1 MIPAALEDERQD
13 LVAIGAMMESL
24 VPDLAPRLDG
34 WRDCLEAHLCQADT
48 PLTAEAI
55 LDEAV
60 LALRHVWLEAAASS
74 TSKTYRSP
82 TEGERTIT
90 PTGRFHNFGY
100 ERDLHPIALETRC
113 AAFFAPPPPGWGH
126 EHVLFSSGQAAM
138 NAVLALLNARQEQAL
153 RLRHDGCYFETVDL
167 LGLYRHR
174 FRTGGDEA
182 ADIVIA
188 EPLWYDGKAF
198 GETSLKAVA
207 ERAISEGTK
216 SIVVDSTLAGLDDGL
231 NQLLDALGGP
241 QEVFRLHS
249 GLKLFQAGLELAD
262 VGIVSVYGSDAAG
275 ALRRIRTLQGAGLR
289 FADVAALELP
299 LFLDPAPTRHYE
311 SAIFAHNAALAR
323 AARGN
328 PAFAV
333 AYPTDPAPFVVFNL
347 ASPSLY
353 DGLDERLAAEAARRS
368 LLFIKGG
375 SFGFRGHR
383 FETVRPEGKPP
394 FLRVALGKRAGPS
407 LEGILDLLRTFTP

>member
-1 MIPAALEDERQD
+1 MIPAALEDEHQD

-24 VPDLAPRLDG
+24 VPDLAARLDG
-34 WRDCLEAHLCQADT
+34 WRDCLEAHLGQAAT
-48 PLTAEAI
+48 PLAAEAI

-113 AAFFAPPPPGWGH
+113 AAFFAPPPPGWGQ

-138 NAVLALLNARQEQAL
+138 NAVLALLSARQERAL
-153 RLRHDGCYFETVDL
+153 RLRHDGCYFETADL

-188 EPLWYDGKAF
+188 EPVWHDGKAF
-198 GETSLKAVA
+198 GETSLAAVA
-207 ERAISEGTK
+207 ERAKSEGTK

-231 NQLLDALGGP
+231 NQLLEALDGP

-262 VGIVSVYGSDAAG
+262 VGIVSVYGSDAAD

-299 LFLDPAPTRHYE
+299 LFLDPAPTRRYE

-333 AYPTDPAPFVVFNL
+333 AYPTDPAPFVIFNL

-353 DGLDERLAAEAARRS
+353 DGLDEKLAAEAARRS

-407 LEGILDLLRTFTP
+407 LDGILDLFRNFTP

>member
-1 MIPAALEDERQD
+1 
-13 LVAIGAMMESL
+13 MMESL

-333 AYPTDPAPFVVFNL
+333 AYPPDPAPFVVFNF